1 MQESGSEDT
10 TAARLLE
17 VAARQFQEKG
27 YAATTTRELAALLG
41 VQHASLYYHIEK
53 KEDLLYAVC
62 VDSLT
67 RIRRE
72 VEAAVTAQA
81 EPVARLRALIETHL
95 VVGLTDEHKHA
106 TMLLELRALSPA
118 RRAEVVRL
126 RDEYERLVRDVLA
139 EAQASG
145 AVRRDV
151 PVKHLGLALLSL
163 LNWTI
168 VWYRSEGELTPGEL
182 AGLFVKLYMQGAGR
196 REGAPEADGAPAV
209 PPARGDRRHR

>member
-1 MQESGSEDT
+1 MQEPGAAET
-10 TAARLLE
+10 TASRLLE

-72 VEAAVTAQA
+72 VEVAVATQA
-81 EPVARLRALIETHL
+81 EPVAQLRALIETHL

-106 TMLLELRALSPA
+106 TMLLELRALSAA

-139 EAQASG
+139 AAQASG

-151 PVKHLGLALLSL
+151 PVKYLGLALLSL

-168 VWYRSEGELTPGEL
+168 VWCRPDGELTPSDL
-182 AGLFVKLYMQGAGR
+182 AEVFVKLYLDGAGQ
-196 REGAPEADGAPAV
+196 REGAPGGDGPSAS
-209 PPARGDRRHR
+209 

>member
-1 MQESGSEDT
+1 MEAPMQASEPEDT

-17 VAARQFQEKG
+17 VAARQFQAKG

-72 VEAAVTAQA
+72 VEAAVAVQSD
-81 EPVARLRALIETHL
+81 PVARLRALIETHL

-126 RDEYERLVRDVLA
+126 RDDYEGLVRAVLA

-145 AVRRDV
+145 ALRRDL
-151 PVKHLGLALLSL
+151 PVKYLGLALLSL

-168 VWYRSEGELTPGEL
+168 VWCRPDGELSPGAL
-182 AGLFVKLYMQGAGR
+182 AGLMVTLYLEGTGRPPGAS
-196 REGAPEADGAPAV
+196 
-209 PPARGDRRHR
+209 

>member
-1 MQESGSEDT
+1 MQASESEDT
-10 TAARLLE
+10 TATRLLD

-41 VQHASLYYHIEK
+41 VQHASLYYHIDK

-72 VEAAVTAQA
+72 VEAAVAAQT

-106 TMLLELRALSPA
+106 TMLLEVRALSAP

-126 RDEYERLVRDVLA
+126 RDEYEALVRDVLA
-139 EAQASG
+139 QAQASG
-145 AVRRDV
+145 AIRPDV
-151 PVKHLGLALLSL
+151 PVKYLGLALLSL

-168 VWYRSEGELTPGEL
+168 VWCRPDGELTPGDL
-182 AGLFVKLYMQGAGR
+182 AGLFVKLYLEGAGQ
-196 REGAPEADGAPAV
+196 PDGAPAAGE
-209 PPARGDRRHR
+209 P

>member
-1 MQESGSEDT
+1 MEASMQASEPEDT
-10 TAARLLE
+10 TAARLLD
-17 VAARQFQEKG
+17 VAARQFQAKG

-72 VEAAVTAQA
+72 VEAAVAGQSD
-81 EPVARLRALIETHL
+81 PVARLRALIETHL

-126 RDEYERLVRDVLA
+126 RDEYEGVVRGVLA
-139 EAQASG
+139 AAQASG
-145 AVRRDV
+145 ALRGDL
-151 PVKHLGLALLSL
+151 PVKYLGLALLSL

-168 VWYRSEGELTPGEL
+168 VWCRPDGDLSPSAL
-182 AGLFVKLYMQGAGR
+182 AGLMVTLYLEGTGR
-196 REGAPEADGAPAV
+196 QPGTADAQAAQAP
-209 PPARGDRRHR
+209 

>member
-1 MQESGSEDT
+1 MQASEPEDT
-10 TAARLLE
+10 TATRLLE

-72 VEAAVTAQA
+72 VEGAVTAHA
-81 EPVARLRALIETHL
+81 DPVARLRALIETHL

-126 RDEYERLVRDVLA
+126 RDDYERLVRDVLA
-139 EAQASG
+139 AAQASG
-145 AVRRDV
+145 AIRRDV
-151 PVKHLGLALLSL
+151 PVKYLGLALLSL

-168 VWYRSEGELTPGEL
+168 VWCRPDGELSPVQL
-182 AGLFVKLYMQGAGR
+182 ASLFVKMYLEGAGGQ
-196 REGAPEADGAPAV
+196 EDASDAVEATAG
-209 PPARGDRRHR
+209 

>member
-1 MQESGSEDT
+1 MQGSGPEEN

-72 VEAAVTAQA
+72 VEAAVAA
-81 EPVARLRALIETHL
+81 RVEPVARLRALIETHL

-126 RDEYERLVRDVLA
+126 RDDYERLVRGVLA

-151 PVKHLGLALLSL
+151 PVKYLGLALLSL

-168 VWYRSEGELTPGEL
+168 VWCRHDGELTPGQL
-182 AGLFVKLYMQGAGR
+182 ADLFVKLYLEGAGR
-196 REGAPEADGAPAV
+196 ADDRSRAEG
-209 PPARGDRRHR
+209 